1 MVLQRLEMCVEM
13 VKLVI
18 KFVIVVAEAVGIVIH
33 QNDSN
38 RPVIMSMPI
47 RSHAAPSV
55 PFVGFLP

>member
-1 MVLQRLEMCVEM
+1 MCVEM

>member
-1 MVLQRLEMCVEM
+1 MCVEM

-47 RSHAAPSV
+47 RSHAAASV

>member
-1 MVLQRLEMCVEM
+1 MVLQRLEICVQM

-18 KFVIVVAEAVGIVIH
+18 EFVIVVAEAVGIVIH

-38 RPVIMSMPI
+38 RPVIMSMPS
-47 RSHAAPSV
+47 RSFAAPPV

>member
-47 RSHAAPSV
+47 RSHAAPS
-55 PFVGFLP
+55 